1 MDPVGPAG
9 GAGGGAGGGMAGG
22 TAPPEGWAFGG
33 GQRVRPGGPGA
44 APGRAGA
51 EAEAVVVA
59 GCAERAPGENHERPG
74 GAPLGPVAEAPEDLR
89 KDGARAEAAPPPPD
103 EAARQGPVESGGAS
117 PRGDELG
124 GPPGEVT
131 DGADME
137 PPGEGREAE
146 GCEGGGGGSQGQDSA
161 ERIVQEDE
169 EGPEWEPGMEPE
181 DSMSDSDSED
191 FSSESSDEAFS
202 LSSSEESSEEEEEEA
217 VEEEG
222 PRAGVRAGGEP
233 GAEGGAARLLEGD
246 FGVAVSGQ
254 RRDGTSSVDNAN
266 WGDFLTALHEGRLL
280 EESDSDED
288 LDLGEFLDEGL
299 RVGDLGGGGA
309 QKRGAR
315 PLTRAEGPVEDYDL
329 DDYEAALE
337 AAEWEL
343 TGNDRREYADFL
355 SDFFAHA
362 EADEDSDDDRDGDY
376 VAKWG
381 ALELPEILTP
391 SKRRM
396 PSPRRAAKNARN
408 AARPILG
415 NINVAAKAK
424 VMPLLKASK
433 KSAQSAE
440 PGSAAANKKARSSRA
455 AAGRA
460 LQFSAP
466 TRPLLPASALP
477 ASGTALASAPE
488 PQAFQAAWKAEPA
501 WTSDELAYLEEQSL
515 SRAYLFVDT
524 FRPNQVEELYWQMQA
539 LVQLLLQGCAPSP
552 PNQAGEGAGVSKAKA
567 KTKAKGKGKPGLS
580 KKERQA
586 AARLAASKAEE
597 QRARV
602 LKLWEHLQDIMV
614 YTQWLSARNGML
626 RFAGVPPQTLGMG
639 APPGRAARGDPLQ
652 ESPDP
657 HGSEAW
663 VPWRGRLIHFIQG
676 VTDNTLIRK
685 LHHAV
690 VTQQAV
696 KTATIG
702 APLDLEPMRFEED
715 FNPSLRQRE
724 MKRLMRNKM
733 QLFTPAED
741 RLLAMGIRTLGNNYR
756 LIKKRLLPGK
766 DPCQIN
772 TRRRNVLQRSS
783 NKEIKSAMAD
793 LHSKLS
799 PELRREI
806 QAALDKY
813 RDLPPSS
820 RWEMVSLSPSPLLRG
835 HSAAVL
841 KQMWESMMPWKEKLE
856 EEKPAQ
862 AGPSDGPQGSLER
875 LLEGDSESK
884 EGMDP
889 DWGLGVFRT
898 AESLPGGP
906 AASPPRATT
915 AFEQE
920 EMEESGSEGDERG
933 QTPSRPQRPER
944 GVDLGSLSAGPGPSG
959 GRPVATHPPPRRGL
973 GGHREGY
980 FSQDELEPESPG
992 AAKGGVQARPFEVG
1006 AAEREELSD
1015 SEPDIDPRAE
1025 KEQPAGFEREQLSD
1039 SE

>member
-1 MDPVGPAG
+1 M
-9 GAGGGAGGGMAGG
+9 
-22 TAPPEGWAFGG
+22 
-33 GQRVRPGGPGA
+33 
-44 APGRAGA
+44 
-51 EAEAVVVA
+51 
-59 GCAERAPGENHERPG
+59 
-74 GAPLGPVAEAPEDLR
+74 GPVAEAPEELR
-89 KDGARAEAAPPPPD
+89 KDGARVEAAPPPPD
-103 EAARQGPVESGGAS
+103 EAAREGPTESGRAS
-117 PRGDELG
+117 PRGDEPG
-124 GPPGEVT
+124 GPPGGAT

-137 PPGEGREAE
+137 PPGEGREAA
-146 GCEGGGGGSQGQDSA
+146 GGEGGGGGSKGQGSA
-161 ERIVQEDE
+161 EQDVQEDE
-169 EGPEWEPGMEPE
+169 EGPDWEPGMEPE
-181 DSMSDSDSED
+181 DSMSNSDSDD
-191 FSSESSDEAFS
+191 FSSESSDEALS
-202 LSSSEESSEEEEEEA
+202 LSSSGESSEEEEA
-217 VEEEG
+217 MEEEG
-222 PRAGVRAGGEP
+222 PRSGVRAGGEP
-233 GAEGGAARLLEGD
+233 EAERGASRLREGD
-246 FGVAVSGQ
+246 SGVAVPGQ
-254 RRDGTSSVDNAN
+254 RLDGTSDADNAD

-280 EESDSDED
+280 KESDSDED

-299 RVGDLGGGGA
+299 RVGDLRGGGA
-309 QKRGAR
+309 QEPRGAR
-315 PLTRAEGPVEDYDL
+315 PLTRAEGPVKDYDL

-355 SDFFAHA
+355 TDFFAHA

-381 ALELPEILTP
+381 ALELPEFLTP
-391 SKRRM
+391 SKRRI

-408 AARPILG
+408 EARPILG
-415 NINVAAKAK
+415 NINVAAKAE
-424 VMPLLKASK
+424 VMPLLKASSK
-433 KSAQSAE
+433 KSAQAAE
-440 PGSAAANKKARSSRA
+440 PGTASKKARSSRA
-455 AAGRA
+455 AAGRS
-460 LQFSAP
+460 LHFSAP

-477 ASGTALASAPE
+477 ASGTALVSAPE
-488 PQAFQAAWKAEPA
+488 PQALQAVWKAEPT

-552 PNQAGEGAGVSKAKA
+552 PNMVREGPGVSKAKA
-567 KTKAKGKGKPGLS
+567 KTKGKGKPGPS

-586 AARLAASKAEE
+586 AARLAASRAEE

-614 YTQWLSARNGML
+614 YTQWVSARNGML

-639 APPGRAARGDPLQ
+639 TSPDRAARGEPSQ

-663 VPWRGRLIHFIQG
+663 VPWRGRLIHFVQG

-690 VTQQAV
+690 ITQQAV
-696 KTATIG
+696 KTATVG

-766 DPCQIN
+766 DPSQIN

-783 NKEIKSAMAD
+783 NKDIKSAMAD

-889 DWGLGVFRT
+889 DWGLGVFRN
-898 AESLPGGP
+898 AESLPGGL

-920 EMEESGSEGDERG
+920 EMEESGSESDEGG
-933 QTPSRPQRPER
+933 QTPRGPQRPGR
-944 GVDLGSLSAGPGPSG
+944 GVDLGSLSTGPGPSAG
-959 GRPVATHPPPRRGL
+959 GPVVTPPPPRRGL
-973 GGHREGY
+973 GGHGEGY
-980 FSQDELEPESPG
+980 FSQDELEPESPE
-992 AAKGGVQARPFEVG
+992 AAKGGVGARPFEVG

-1015 SEPDIDPRAE
+1015 SEPDTDPRAE
-1025 KEQPAGFEREQLSD
+1025 EEQPAGFEREQLSD

>member
-1 MDPVGPAG
+1 MAPPAGPAG
-9 GAGGGAGGGMAGG
+9 GAGGGAGGGAAGG
-22 TAPPEGWAFGG
+22 AAPPGEGTPGG
-33 GQRVRPGGPGA
+33 GRGAGPGGPA
-44 APGRAGA
+44 AARGRAGA
-51 EAEAVVVA
+51 GAGVEAVAVR
-59 GCAERAPGENHERPG
+59 AERAPGERGERPG
-74 GAPLGPVAEAPEDLR
+74 GALLGPAAETPGEPR
-89 KDGARAEAAPPPPD
+89 GDGARTDVAPPLP
-103 EAARQGPVESGGAS
+103 EGAARGGGAESGGAS
-117 PRGDELG
+117 PGGDEPG
-124 GPPGEVT
+124 EPPGETT

-137 PPGEGREAE
+137 PPREGR
-146 GCEGGGGGSQGQDSA
+146 GGVGVGGGSARQGSA
-161 ERIVQEDE
+161 ERDSKDDE

-181 DSMSDSDSED
+181 DSMSDSDSDD

-202 LSSSEESSEEEEEEA
+202 LTSSDESSEES
-217 VEEEG
+217 EEEG
-222 PRAGVRAGGEP
+222 EAAAVEGRQGGVSAGGEP
-233 GAEGGAARLLEGD
+233 GAGGDPARLTEGDSDVAAPGQPRDSAGAA
-246 FGVAVSGQ
+246 
-254 RRDGTSSVDNAN
+254 DNAD

-288 LDLGEFLDEGL
+288 LDLGEFMDDGL
-299 RVGDLGGGGA
+299 GLGDLRGGNA
-309 QKRGAR
+309 QQLRGAR

-362 EADEDSDDDRDGDY
+362 EADEDSDDRDGDY

-381 ALELPEILTP
+381 ALEMPEFLTP

-396 PSPRRAAKNARN
+396 PSPRRAAKRN
-408 AARPILG
+408 VARPILG

-433 KSAQSAE
+433 KSTQVAE
-440 PGSAAANKKARSSRA
+440 PGSAARSKKARNSRA

-460 LQFSAP
+460 LQFAAP
-466 TRPLLPASALP
+466 AHPLLPASVLP
-477 ASGTALASAPE
+477 ANGVALASAPT
-488 PQAFQAAWKAEPA
+488 PQAFQAEPA

-515 SRAYLFVDT
+515 SRAYLFADT

-539 LVQLLLQGCAPSP
+539 FVQLLLQGCAPP
-552 PNQAGEGAGVSKAKA
+552 PPDPAGEGPGISKSKA
-567 KTKAKGKGKPGLS
+567 KTKGKAKPGSS
-580 KKERQA
+580 KKEREA
-586 AARLAASKAEE
+586 AARQAASRAEE

-602 LKLWEHLQDIMV
+602 RRLWEHLQDIMV
-614 YTQWLSARNGML
+614 YTRWVSARNGML
-626 RFAGVPPQTLGMG
+626 RFPGLQPQTLGMG
-639 APPGRAARGDPLQ
+639 APPERAARGEPPQ

-663 VPWRGRLIHFIQG
+663 VPWRGRLIHYIQG

-685 LHHAV
+685 LHHMV

-696 KTATIG
+696 NTATAG

-715 FNPSLRQRE
+715 FNPSLRHRE
-724 MKRLMRNKM
+724 LKGPGGNRLMRNKM

-741 RLLAMGIRTLGNNYR
+741 RLLAIGIRTLGNNYL

-766 DPCQIN
+766 DPSQIN
-772 TRRRNVLQRSS
+772 TRRRNVLQRST

-841 KQMWESMMPWKEKLE
+841 KQMWESMMPWKEKPE
-856 EEKPAQ
+856 EEKSAL
-862 AGPSDGPQGSLER
+862 AGPSDRPQGSLER

-906 AASPPRATT
+906 AASPPREAT

-920 EMEESGSEGDERG
+920 EMEESGSEGDEG
-933 QTPSRPQRPER
+933 GLTPRRPQRPER
-944 GVDLGSLSAGPGPSG
+944 GAELGSLSTGAGPSG
-959 GRPVATHPPPRRGL
+959 SRPLASPPPPRKGL
-973 GGHREGY
+973 EGPEEGY
-980 FSQDELEPESPG
+980 FSHDELEPESQG
-992 AAKGGVQARPFEVG
+992 AAKGRVEARPFEVG

-1015 SEPDIDPRAE
+1015 SEPDVGPGAE
-1025 KEQPAGFEREQLSD
+1025 EEEPAGFEREQLSD